1 MITRHAEMLTE
12 AQVTRLHQ
20 ASLEI
25 LDTTGLLVRNE
36 KARHRFA
43 EHACPVDQD
52 TERVRFPADIVERCL
67 KLVPP
72 EFTFFARDPA
82 YDVTIPQAAPV
93 VATASSAPD
102 MIDPVSGE
110 ARRATSDD
118 IARVA
123 HLVNELDGIDIF
135 SISALADDAPA
146 GQFSLSRFYPA
157 LKNCIKPCRTSV
169 IDVREAEQVLKLGA
183 LIAGS
188 EEAFAKRPLITFGY
202 CSIVSPLTMEFDS
215 TEMLMYFAENELNAY
230 GTVAPVGGA
239 GTPLSLPGMLALI
252 NAEWLATCV
261 LTQISRAGRPMIYNF
276 LPVFTDMRDGAY
288 APGAIETG
296 IMSSALCQMA
306 RFYNIPSG
314 SYLGLTNSK
323 ISDAQAGFEKG
334 MSPMMGTLSGINFI
348 VMGGLLDALMTLD
361 FGQLAIDSEIAQ
373 MLKRAARGMEFTEDN
388 LALDEIHAAGPGG
401 MFIGNPE
408 TLARMK
414 ETCLL
419 PDLANRDIREK
430 WDMFGR
436 RSIHQRA
443 LDKVQRI
450 LTKPNQHVLPAETD
464 ALIRSAFDGLVA
476 GDSVAPEGWTPLP
489 EETRRRG
496 GNAGR
501 RGARGRRAG

>member
-1 MITRHAEMLTE
+1 MISQQAEMLTDD
-12 AQVTRLHQ
+12 QVRRVHE

-25 LDTTGLLVRNE
+25 LAHTGLLVRNE
-36 KARHRFA
+36 KARRRFA
-43 EHACPVDQD
+43 EHGCAVDP
-52 TERVRFPADIVERCL
+52 ESELVKFPADIVERCL
-67 KLVPP
+67 KLTPP
-72 EFTFFARDPA
+72 EFTFYARDPA
-82 YDVTIPQAAPV
+82 HDVTIPRGDPV

-110 ARRATSDD
+110 ERRSTSDD

-123 HLVNELDGIDIF
+123 HLVNELEGIDVF
-135 SISALADDAPA
+135 SISALADDAPE

-188 EEAFAKRPLITFGY
+188 AENFAARPLITFGY
-202 CSIVSPLTMEFDS
+202 CSIVSPLTMEYDS
-215 TEMLMYFAENELNAY
+215 TEMLMYFAENDLPAY

-261 LTQISRAGRPMIYNF
+261 LTQISKAGRPMIYNF

-296 IMSSALCQMA
+296 IMASALCQMA
-306 RFYNIPSG
+306 RFYKLPSG
-314 SYLGLTNSK
+314 SYLGLTNAK
-323 ISDAQAGFEKG
+323 LSDAQAGFEKG
-334 MSPMMGTLSGINFI
+334 MSPMMGALSGIDFI

-361 FGQLAIDSEIAQ
+361 LGQLAIDDEIAR
-373 MLKRAARGMEFTEDN
+373 MLKRAVRGIDFSEQN
-388 LALDEIHAAGPGG
+388 LALDEIHRAGPGG

-430 WDMFGR
+430 WNLFGQR
-436 RSIHQRA
+436 TIHQRA
-443 LDKVQRI
+443 LDKVQGI
-450 LTKPNQHVLPAETD
+450 LTKPNQHALPAETD
-464 ALIRSAFDGLVA
+464 ALIRAEFGDLVA
-476 GDSVAPEGWTPLP
+476 GDSVPPEGWTAPV
-489 EETRRRG
+489 EARKRG

-501 RGARGRRAG
+501 RGARRHRSGQ

>member
-1 MITRHAEMLTE
+1 MITQHTQMLTDD
-12 AQVTRLHQ
+12 QVQRVHA

-25 LDTTGLLVRNE
+25 LDHTGLLVRNE
-36 KARHRFA
+36 KARLRFA
-43 EHACPVDQD
+43 EHGCRVDHDSKLVQ
-52 TERVRFPADIVERCL
+52 FPADLVARCL
-67 KLVPP
+67 ELTPP

-82 YDVTIPQAAPV
+82 CDVTLPRAAPAI
-93 VATASSAPD
+93 ATASSAPD
-102 MIDPVSGE
+102 IIDPVTGVE
-110 ARRATSDD
+110 RRATSDD
-118 IARVA
+118 IARTA
-123 HLVNELDGIDIF
+123 HLVNELPGIDVF
-135 SISALADDAPA
+135 SISTLADDAPE

-188 EEAFAKRPLITFGY
+188 AEAFAKRPLITFGY
-202 CSIVSPLTMEFDS
+202 CSIVSPLTMEYDS
-215 TEMLMYFAENELNAY
+215 TEMLMYFAENDLNAY

-261 LTQISRAGRPMIYNF
+261 LTQISKAGRPMIYNF

-296 IMSSALCQMA
+296 IMCSALCQMA
-306 RFYNIPSG
+306 RHYNVPSG

-334 MSPMMGTLSGINFI
+334 MSPLMGTLSGIDFI

-361 FGQLAIDSEIAQ
+361 LGQLAIDSEIAL
-373 MLKRAARGMEFTEDN
+373 MMKRAARGMDFSEEN
-388 LALDEIHAAGPGG
+388 LALDEIHEAGPGG
-401 MFIGNPE
+401 MFIGNAQ
-408 TLARMK
+408 TLANMK
-414 ETCLL
+414 QTCLL
-419 PDLANRDIREK
+419 PELADRDIREK
-430 WDMFGR
+430 WNMFGQ

-443 LDKVQRI
+443 LDQVQGI
-450 LTKPNQHVLPAETD
+450 LTKPNANALPPEID
-464 ALIRSAFDGLVA
+464 AAIRAAFDDLVA
-476 GDSVAPEGWTPLP
+476 GDSVPPEGWTPP
-489 EETRRRG
+489 PVETRKRG
-496 GNAGR
+496 GNRGR